1 MGSRLRARN
10 CLGCGPA
17 IRVPSPAAGRIA
29 NTCITG
35 GVYNGGAVN
44 GADIHAA
51 GARQK
56 VPRRNAASGPYD
68 FGMHA
73 PLPATLPIDTTLLKP
88 GLRLAVGLRS
98 EERRVGEEGR

>member
-1 MGSRLRARN
+1 MGRPLRARN

-88 GLRLAVGLRS
+88 GLRRS
-98 EERRVGEEGR
+98 EEHTSELQSL